1 MSKISDAYQ
10 KRDDEKNEQEFQ
22 KHRSNL
28 LEYNRIV
35 DIIPRLISTILPK
48 IENNPPREHVLIG
61 FQGKQNIAWTIYKD
75 DDYYS
80 SYDTSVVLTED
91 GCLIFR
97 KGKKYVNA
105 SDGEL
110 YIVTLSH
117 ISSFDST
124 PGLQIL
130 RGCLGGLI
138 ELAESYN
145 IPIGNEAKELSS
157 RSGCYFTKMTPQK
170 TTIPSAKTSGCL
182 LAIVCFPVFV
192 FIYALKNII

>member
-10 KRDDEKNEQEFQ
+10 IRDDEKNELESQ

-28 LEYNRIV
+28 LQYNRIV
-35 DIIPRLISTILPK
+35 DIISRLISTILSE

-61 FQGKQNIAWTIYKD
+61 FQGKQNIAWKIYYD
-75 DDYYS
+75 DDYYRN
-80 SYDTSVVLTED
+80 YNTSVFLTED

-97 KGKKYVNA
+97 KGKSFE
-105 SDGEL
+105 SDVE

-117 ISSFDST
+117 INSFDST
-124 PGLQIL
+124 PGLGTI

-138 ELAESYN
+138 LLAESYN
-145 IPIGNEAKELSS
+145 IPIGNEAKDLSS
-157 RSGCYFTKMTPQK
+157 RSGCSFTRMKPQIP
-170 TTIPSAKTSGCL
+170 TIPSGKTSGCL
-182 LAIVCFPVFV
+182 LAIVCFPVYV